1 MLNVTTVAAQTSEA
15 GAGGATTQGAV
26 APAAEDKVYRA
37 QVQRAAEQ
45 FESFFISQMLRQMR
59 SATREIAGDDSVY
72 GNNTH
77 SDMLDFADT
86 AFADAMSQQRAFG
99 IADVIVRQLLPQSK
113 STP

>member
-1 MLNVTTVAAQTSEA
+1 MMNITNVTSPAAAVSED
-15 GAGGATTQGAV
+15 GI
-26 APAAEDKVYRA
+26 APAAEDTAYRA
-37 QVQRAAEQ
+37 RVQRAAEQ

-72 GNNTH
+72 RSNTH

-99 IADVIVRQLLPQSK
+99 IADVIVRQLLPRQK
-113 STP
+113 IEP